1 MKFPEFDPD
10 IVPNLKLGLHSF
22 QVILSFVAWCL
33 AIGVFTAKDAKVTG
47 LNGWTF
53 AVVSCEKPK

>member
-1 MKFPEFDPD
+1 MKKFEFDPD

-22 QVILSFVAWCL
+22 QIIFTFVAWCME
-33 AIGVFTAKDAKVTG
+33 IGVFRAKDSTING

-53 AVVSCEKPK
+53 GVVR